1 MDHWETA
8 YIGFGGNMGDPERTC
23 REALALLGDM
33 DGIRLEAV
41 SSLYR
46 TQPVG
51 VEDQAWF
58 LNGVLACRTR
68 LDPEDLLRQ
77 LLAVENRFGRKRTVR
92 WGPRTLDLDLLFYG
106 EHVLDLPGLTIPHPR
121 AHERRFVLEP
131 LVEIAP
137 KLRHPILGVT
147 VARLLAEASVQA
159 QAVERWKPL

>member
-8 YIGFGGNMGDPERTC
+8 YIGFGGNMGDPETTC

-33 DGIRLEAV
+33 EGIRLAAV

-68 LDPEDLLRQ
+68 LGPEDLLRQ

-92 WGPRTLDLDLLFYG
+92 WGPRTLDLDILFYG
-106 EHVLDLPGLTIPHPR
+106 EQVLDLPGLTIPHPR